1 MLGLIMRWSHEYQ
14 SKRIHLAVQ
23 GSVGGTSLGLH
34 IAADVIEKNGRVIWV
49 GEQMPNN
56 QRFAQLFSHLSP
68 VASSRFHAMLIAGSL
83 DKASK
88 PLIDAAINLPS
99 VELIVIDDWCEN
111 SGKIPKSLTS
121 LIFQIS
127 NDLPKDIMLLLISK
141 GNQDAGGSDPG
152 TVRARS
158 EAEFVQ
164 NNFAIWK
171 LSRESD
177 GPFRTIN
184 IDGNV
189 SKIITTDNGFNIVD

>member
-1 MLGLIMRWSHEYQ
+1 MRWCHESQ

-34 IAADVIEKNGRVIWV
+34 IAADVIEMNGRVIWV
-49 GEQMPNN
+49 GEQMPDN

-83 DKASK
+83 EKASK

-99 VELIVIDDWCEN
+99 VELIVIDDWCETR
-111 SGKIPKSLTS
+111 GKIPKSLTS
-121 LIFQIS
+121 LIFKIS
-127 NDLPKDIMLLLISK
+127 NDIPKDIMLLLISK
-141 GNQDAGGSDPG
+141 GNQDASGDDAGP
-152 TVRARS
+152 VRARS
-158 EAEFVQ
+158 EDEFIQ

-177 GPFRTIN
+177 GPFRN
-184 IDGNV
+184 IDIEGNI
-189 SKIITTDNGFNIVD
+189 SKIITTDNGFNVAD